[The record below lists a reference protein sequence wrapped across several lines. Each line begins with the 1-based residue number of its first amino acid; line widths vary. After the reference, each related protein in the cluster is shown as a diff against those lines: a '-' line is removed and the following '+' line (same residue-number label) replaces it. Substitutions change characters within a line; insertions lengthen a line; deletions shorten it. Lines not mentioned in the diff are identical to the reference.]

1 MKTVVDYLK
10 KNKKYIHDVMGRY
23 FELELYDNGN
33 DIGLQFENDG
43 HIIPING
50 EDHVVEGLIQDIL
63 EERKIE
69 IRFCEECGIPFDA
82 GFTAG
87 DGDWYCCEECFEDS
101 MDKSYGKGNW
111 RGTHEEG
118 EWGGFYERLDGDEW
132 TDTGVYW
139 TEWY

>member
-23 FELELYDNGN
+23 FELELEKDTVVLKVNGDEWEIYVGPQN
-33 DIGLQFENDG
+33 YE
-43 HIIPING
+43 
-50 EDHVVEGLIQDIL
+50 VEYSIQDIL
-63 EERKIE
+63 EEHKIE

-82 GFTAG
+82 GFTAD

-111 RGTHEEG
+111 RGTDEEG
-118 EWGGFYERLDGDEW
+118 EWGGFYEHLDGDEW
-132 TDTGVYW
+132 ADTGVYW